1 MRFLVDANLSR
12 ELAESLTSAGHDATH
27 VRDYG
32 LQAASDEEVLARA
45 RDEDRVLIS
54 ADTDFGALLA
64 REVASGPSVILFR
77 REGERRTGRQAMLI
91 LNNLASIGAA
101 LDAGSMVVFA
111 QERIRIRSL
120 PIMPGA
126 PGT

>member
-1 MRFLVDANLSR
+1 LRFLVDANLSR
-12 ELAESLTSAGHDATH
+12 GLAELLADAGHDATH

-32 LQAASDEEVLARA
+32 LQAAPDEEVLARA
-45 RDEDRVLIS
+45 RDEGRVLVS
-54 ADTDFGALLA
+54 ADTDFGALLV
-64 REVASGPSVILFR
+64 REGASGPSVILFR
-77 REGERRTGRQAMLI
+77 REGDRRAGRQAMLI

-101 LDAGSMVVFA
+101 LDTGSVVVFA

-120 PIMPGA
+120 PIAPEA